1 MEGFLTK
8 TQFSFLKITSVAM
21 GENSLKVDRER
32 LGKPGSQKV
41 HLMGVGN
48 LQSWVRVAVEE
59 SEMYKVKGFDDVWGG
74 SM

>member
-1 MEGFLTK
+1 
-8 TQFSFLKITSVAM
+8 M

-41 HLMGVGN
+41 QLMWVGN
-48 LQSWVRVAVEE
+48 LQSWVRLAVEE
-59 SEMYKVKGFDDVWGG
+59 SELYKVKGFDNLWGG